1 MISPEHLIS
10 PITSPSSPKNY
21 CGGATIFPSQ
31 TGKRFNGKKSGSI
44 WRARCLRSW
53 INQYTENGLK
63 RKSTLEAYWHAWS
76 VWAKLKG
83 SQTLSQTLDTF
94 VRQNSY
100 CFRFENGETVKQISV
115 PILTKTSSSTL
126 AAAGTPVERS
136 DMLFHVRLSD
146 PVTVTTDEDRYDG
159 RDLSNLQRV
168 VDMKGEQKVAKQGV

>member
-1 MISPEHLIS
+1 M
-10 PITSPSSPKNY
+10 
-21 CGGATIFPSQ
+21 
-31 TGKRFNGKKSGSI
+31 
-44 WRARCLRSW
+44 
-53 INQYTENGLK
+53 
-63 RKSTLEAYWHAWS
+63 
-76 VWAKLKG
+76 
-83 SQTLSQTLDTF
+83 
-94 VRQNSY
+94 
-100 CFRFENGETVKQISV
+100 KQISV